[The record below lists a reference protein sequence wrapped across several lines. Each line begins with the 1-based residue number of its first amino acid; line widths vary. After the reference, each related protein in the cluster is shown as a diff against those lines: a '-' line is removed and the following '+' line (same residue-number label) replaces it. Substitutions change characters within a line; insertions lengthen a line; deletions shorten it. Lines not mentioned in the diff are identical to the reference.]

1 MYKYIFFFFHYCFII
16 YTIYPFSSYNSII
29 AIIVYLSWLFNNN
42 YCILTQLEYKYFNE
56 TCLFLTIPKPI
67 SKYEKILL
75 LSSQIIKILFTIIF

>member
-1 MYKYIFFFFHYCFII
+1 MYKYIFFFFHYCFI
-16 YTIYPFSSYNSII
+16 IYPFSSYNSII

-42 YCILTQLEYKYFNE
+42 YCILIQLEYKYFNE

>member
-1 MYKYIFFFFHYCFII
+1 MKYTFFFFHYCFII

-56 TCLFLTIPKPI
+56 TCVFLTIP
-67 SKYEKILL
+67 KYEKILL
-75 LSSQIIKILFTIIF
+75 LLSQIIKILFTIIF